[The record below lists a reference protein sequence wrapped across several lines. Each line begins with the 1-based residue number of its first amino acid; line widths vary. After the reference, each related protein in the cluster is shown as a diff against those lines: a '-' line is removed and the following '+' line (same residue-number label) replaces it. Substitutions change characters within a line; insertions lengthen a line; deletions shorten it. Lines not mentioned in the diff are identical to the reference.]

1 MGMVKNLILLTAL
14 CGILL
19 GEAAWAE
26 SEGVQV
32 KERSK
37 EVYKEKEDG
46 TQVES
51 TSTKKTEVRSDD
63 DSGAAASTET
73 STESA
78 TVECAQGEEFNKETE
93 KCE

>member
-1 MGMVKNLILLTAL
+1 MVRRWSPLL
-14 CGILL
+14 
-19 GEAAWAE
+19 
-26 SEGVQV
+26 
-32 KERSK
+32 R
-37 EVYKEKEDG
+37 
-46 TQVES
+46 
-51 TSTKKTEVRSDD
+51 KKTEVRSDD